1 MSGEADPLPAPR
13 FSHRLEFAAYRL
25 LESVLSWFPLEVVDA
40 TGQALGALAWAVSA
54 KHRRLV
60 TRNLRIATAGW
71 TSPQPDIALLVW
83 KTFLRAGSNMLCSLA
98 VGVTNPKTV
107 RQHIHFDGLE
117 HLLGPIRK
125 GQGVALVW
133 SHMGNWE
140 VLAQLIREVGE
151 DVRGGPIYRPL
162 ANPLMDE
169 LTVQRRTQEGAVLFN
184 KHDGFF
190 GPANLL
196 KEGGVVTIMG
206 DQRAGGHG
214 EICTF
219 FGKLSSCTP
228 LPSLLARRAKS
239 AMITLSIVETGLAR
253 WQLTARPVPPRSS
266 TAEIMHHLEHAM
278 MDRLQDV
285 FWFHDRWRVD
295 KTRPLSFYTRFDAQ
309 VAEEATVP
317 CRLLVEA
324 PEGQETALTD
334 ALLPARADVFI
345 DLILD
350 ERNPWQT
357 ESPRVAIHRRDP
369 NQPVARFFDQI
380 DLSHKAPIDAALLF
394 GPSPE
399 LAAICRKEG
408 VRSIVGCHGAKKP
421 WTRHF
426 PCPDSTQGWSEMVAA
441 LAEVPAAGK

>member
-1 MSGEADPLPAPR
+1 MSGDADLPSPPK
-13 FSHRLEFAAYRL
+13 FSHRLEYAAYRL
-25 LESVLSWFPLEVVDA
+25 LESVLGWFPLEVVDA
-40 TGQALGALAWAVSA
+40 TGQALGALAWAGSE

-71 TSPQPDIALLVW
+71 KSPQPDIQALVW
-83 KTFLRAGSNMLCSLA
+83 KTFLRAGANMLCSLA

-107 RQHIHFDGLE
+107 RHHVHFDGLE
-117 HLLGPIRK
+117 HLLGPLRR
-125 GQGVALVW
+125 GQGVTLVW

-151 DVRGGPIYRPL
+151 TVRGGPIYRPL
-162 ANPLMDE
+162 SNPLLDE

-228 LPSLLARRAKS
+228 LPSLLARRAKA

-253 WQLTARPVPPRSS
+253 WQLTVRPVPPRSA

-278 MDRLQDV
+278 MGGLTDV

-295 KTRPLSFYTRFDAQ
+295 RTRPLSFYTRYDPT
-309 VAEEATVP
+309 VAAEATVP
-317 CRLLVEA
+317 CRLLVET
-324 PEGQETALTD
+324 PPGQESALTD
-334 ALLPARADVFI
+334 ALLTARADAFLDVV
-345 DLILD
+345 LD
-350 ERNPWQT
+350 EKNPWT
-357 ESPRVAIHRRDP
+357 TASPRVQIHRRDP
-369 NQPVARFFDQI
+369 NFPATRFFNQI
-380 DLSHKAPIDAALLF
+380 DRSHRAPIDAALLF
-394 GPSPE
+394 GSSGE
-399 LAAICRKEG
+399 LAGVCRKEG
-408 VRSIVGCHGAKKP
+408 IRSIVGCSGAKKP

-426 PCPDSTQGWSEMVAA
+426 PCPSSAEGWGELVAA
-441 LAEVPAAGK
+441 LAEVPTAGK